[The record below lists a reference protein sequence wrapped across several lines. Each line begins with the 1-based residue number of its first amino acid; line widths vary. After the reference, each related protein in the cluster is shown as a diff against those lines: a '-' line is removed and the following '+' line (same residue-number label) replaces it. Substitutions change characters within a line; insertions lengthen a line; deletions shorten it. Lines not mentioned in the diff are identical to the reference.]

1 MKVKVI
7 NGPNLNTLG
16 RREPDKYGT
25 ETLDSIC
32 ERVRKRAE
40 ELEVDVEFFQSNSEG
55 EVITAIQQSWNLD
68 GVIIN
73 AGAYTHTSI
82 AIRDAITGTASTP
95 FIEVHMTNIY
105 GREPFRRVSL
115 VADVCKGSIMGLG
128 GDGYILALEAL
139 VMLKKKRQVQE

>member
-16 RREPDKYGT
+16 RREPDKYGS

-40 ELEVDVEFFQSNSEG
+40 ELGVDIEFFQSNSEG
-55 EVITAIQQSWNLD
+55 EVITAIQQSWGFD

-82 AIRDAITGTASTP
+82 AIRDAITGTVSTP

-105 GREPFRRVSL
+105 GREHFRRVSL
-115 VADVCKGSIMGLG
+115 VADVCKGGIMGLG

-139 VMLKKKRQVQE
+139 VMLKKRQQAQA

>member
-1 MKVKVI
+1 MTIKVI

-16 RREPDKYGT
+16 RREPDKYGS
-25 ETLDSIC
+25 ETLDSIN
-32 ERVRKRAE
+32 ERVREHAE
-40 ELEVDVEFFQSNSEG
+40 TLGVKVEFFQSNSEG
-55 EVITAIQQSWNLD
+55 EVITAIQKSWGVD

-105 GREPFRRVSL
+105 GREKFRRVSL
-115 VADVCKGSIMGLG
+115 VAEVCKGSIMGLG
-128 GDGYILALEAL
+128 GDGYILALDAL
-139 VMLKKKRQVQE
+139 IMLNKKKQAQS